1 LRKNSDLL
9 PPSSTNNQT
18 GIPFIELRSVDS
30 TNNYAMQ
37 LVNNGLAV
45 SGTAVFAYEQSS
57 GKGQRGKQW
66 LTAKGMNI
74 TMSLVL
80 NVNYLPVSRQFLLS
94 AAIAL
99 ATNDFFEGYAN
110 GDCTIKWPN
119 DLYWRDRKAGGI
131 LIENIIRGQEW
142 QWAIVGIG
150 ININQPAFDTSLINP
165 VSLKQITGR
174 DFNVVELAK
183 ELCNFVETRLIK
195 LKSGD
200 HQSLMEEYNSKLYKR
215 NEVIR
220 LKKDNI
226 SFDSLLKNVNE
237 YGQLVI
243 EKGIE
248 HHYNVGDVEWV
259 SNDQPG

>member
-1 LRKNSDLL
+1 M
-9 PPSSTNNQT
+9 PASSTNNQT
-18 GIPFIELRSVDS
+18 GIPFIELLSVDS

-37 LVNNGLAV
+37 LVNKGLAE
-45 SGTAVFAYEQSS
+45 SGTVVFAHEQTA

-66 LTAKGMNI
+66 VAAQGMNI

-80 NVNYLPVSRQFLLS
+80 NVNYLPVSRQFILS

-99 ATNDFFEGYAN
+99 AVHDFFDQYSN
-110 GDCTIKWPN
+110 GDCSIKWPN

-142 QWAIVGIG
+142 QWSLIGMG
-150 ININQPAFDTSLINP
+150 ININQPGFDNSLANP

-174 DFNVVELAK
+174 EFEIIAMAK
-183 ELCNFVETRLIK
+183 KLCHFIESRLTQ

-200 HQSLMEEYNSKLYKR
+200 HQALMEEYNGKLYKR
-215 NEVIR
+215 GQTIR

-226 SFDSLLKNVNE
+226 SFDCLLKNVNE
-237 YGQLVI
+237 FGQLVV

-248 HHYNVGDVEWV
+248 HIYNVGEVEWV
-259 SNDQPG
+259 FE